1 MEMLRD
7 GGAHQPWT
15 NPTWRGERRSAGRA
29 TRPERRVA
37 GPTGRGETPSD
48 ANQRGRGAVRTP
60 GRVPARATGATAG
73 RGTGALLAALVLTL
87 LVSAATPPDSPVA
100 DAAMRGDHGSV
111 RALLRGGAD
120 VNAAQGDGMTALH
133 WAAERG
139 DVEMARML
147 VHAGAGMEAVTRMAE
162 YTALHLA
169 CRAGHGAVARAL
181 LEAGA
186 DPAAPTA
193 SGGATSLHLAAA
205 AGSAEAVVA
214 LIEHGADVDARE
226 ERAGQTPLIFAA
238 AQNRVEAIR
247 ALIAGGADPS
257 ISTRVVDMVELEESL
272 RGGADDAVRRQIAAQ
287 LAARDAGKEEEREGE
302 DGDPEDKPA
311 EAPKPMSMG
320 EQVGHVGGM
329 TALLHAAR
337 QGHDEA
343 VEVLLE
349 AGADVDRASADGTT
363 PIFIAALNGHF
374 DLVMAL
380 LERGADPTRANH
392 ANGTPLFAT
401 INQQWI
407 PKTGYAQPNAH
418 LQQHATHLDVMEALL
433 EAGADPNARLS
444 KRLWFTQYGG
454 SILSVNMIGA
464 TPFWR
469 AAYAADVDAMRLLVA
484 YGADPGIPTR
494 RPPPRRRIAWDED
507 PGADKSGIPAVPV
520 GGPGIFPIHAA
531 SGVGY
536 GQGFAAN
543 AHRHA
548 PDGWMPAIRYLVDE
562 LGADVNVRD
571 HDAYNALHHAASRG
585 DTEMIRF
592 LAERGADVMAISRIG
607 QTTADMANG
616 PYQRTTP
623 YPDAIALLESLG
635 SLNNNNCQS
644 C

>member
-1 MEMLRD
+1 MREMLREKRTTA
-7 GGAHQPWT
+7 GA
-15 NPTWRGERRSAGRA
+15 GSA
-29 TRPERRVA
+29 
-37 GPTGRGETPSD
+37 
-48 ANQRGRGAVRTP
+48 NRGR
-60 GRVPARATGATAG
+60 PAPLVG
-73 RGTGALLAALVLTL
+73 ALVLTL

-100 DAAMRGDHGSV
+100 DAAMRGDQGSV
-111 RALLRGGAD
+111 RSLLQQGAD

-133 WAAERG
+133 WAADRG
-139 DVEMARML
+139 DLEMARML
-147 VHAGAGMEAVTRMAE
+147 VYAGAGLQAVTRMAE
-162 YTALHLA
+162 YTPLHLA
-169 CRAGHGAVARAL
+169 SRAGHGAVVRAL
-181 LEAGA
+181 LEAGS

-193 SGGATSLHLAAA
+193 SGGATPLHLAAA
-205 AGSAEAVVA
+205 AGDPEAVAA
-214 LIEHGADVDARE
+214 LIEHGADVNARE
-226 ERAGQTPLIFAA
+226 RRAEQTPLIFAA

-247 ALIAGGADPS
+247 ALIAGGADPALA
-257 ISTRVVDMVELEESL
+257 TTVVDMVELEESL
-272 RGGADDAVRRQIAAQ
+272 RGGANNAVRQQIAAQ
-287 LAARDAGKEEEREGE
+287 LAARDAQKEKEEEVEEEGE
-302 DGDPEDKPA
+302 QEEKPP
-311 EAPKPMSMG
+311 EAPKPLSMG
-320 EQVGHVGGM
+320 QQVGHMGGM

-337 QGHDEA
+337 QGHIEA
-343 VEVLLE
+343 VEALLD
-349 AGADVDRASADGTT
+349 AGTDIDQVSADGTT

-380 LERGADPTRANH
+380 LERGADPTRANQ

-407 PKTGYAQPNAH
+407 PKTGYAQPNVH
-418 LQQHATHLDVMEALL
+418 LQQNATYLEVMAALL
-433 EAGADPNARLS
+433 QAGADPNVRLS
-444 KRLWFTQYGG
+444 RRLWFTQYGG
-454 SILSVNMIGA
+454 NILSVNMIGA

-469 AAYAADVDAMRLLVA
+469 ASYAADVAAMKLLVA
-484 YGADPGIPTR
+484 YGADHRIPTQ

-507 PGADKSGIPAVPV
+507 PGADKSGIPAVAV
-520 GGPGIFPIHAA
+520 GGPGVHPIHAA

-548 PDGWMPAIRYLVDE
+548 PDGWLPAMRYLVDE

-592 LAERGADVMAISRIG
+592 LVERGADVMAISRIG

-623 YPDAIALLESLG
+623 YPDAIALLESFG

>member
-1 MEMLRD
+1 MREMMREK
-7 GGAHQPWT
+7 GTTVRA
-15 NPTWRGERRSAGRA
+15 RRTDAR
-29 TRPERRVA
+29 RP
-37 GPTGRGETPSD
+37 
-48 ANQRGRGAVRTP
+48 
-60 GRVPARATGATAG
+60 
-73 RGTGALLAALVLTL
+73 GALVAALALTL

-100 DAAMRGDHGSV
+100 DAAMRGDHQSV
-111 RALLRGGAD
+111 RALLQQGAD

-133 WAAERG
+133 WAADRG
-139 DVEMARML
+139 DLEMARML
-147 VHAGAGMEAVTRMAE
+147 VYAGAGLEAVTRMAE
-162 YTALHLA
+162 YTPLHLA
-169 CRAGHGAVARAL
+169 SRAGHGAVVRAL
-181 LEAGA
+181 LEAGS
-186 DPAAPTA
+186 DPAALTG
-193 SGGATSLHLAAA
+193 SGGATPLHLAAA
-205 AGSAEAVVA
+205 AGDAKAVAA
-214 LIEHGADVDARE
+214 LIEHGADVDGRE

-238 AQNRVEAIR
+238 AQDRVEAIR
-247 ALIAGGADPS
+247 ALLAGGADPAL
-257 ISTRVVDMVELEESL
+257 TTTVVDMVELEESL
-272 RGGADDAVRRQIAAQ
+272 RGGEQDRVRQQINAQ
-287 LAARDAGKEEEREGE
+287 LAARAAQEQKEEGE
-302 DGDPEDKPA
+302 EEEKPA
-311 EAPKPMSMG
+311 EAPKPLSMG
-320 EQVGHVGGM
+320 QQVGHMGGM

-337 QGHDEA
+337 QGHAGA
-343 VEVLLE
+343 VEALLD
-349 AGADVDRASADGTT
+349 AGADIDQVSADGTT

-374 DLVMAL
+374 DMVLAL
-380 LERGADPTRANH
+380 LDRGADPNLANH

-407 PKTGYAQPNAH
+407 PKTGYAQPNVH
-418 LQQHATHLDVMEALL
+418 LQQNATHMEVMEALL
-433 EAGADPNARLS
+433 QAGAEPNARLS

-454 SILSVNMIGA
+454 SILSVNMMGA

-469 AAYAADVDAMRLLVA
+469 ASYAADVAAMKLLVA
-484 YGADPGIPTR
+484 YGADHRVPTQ

-520 GGPGIFPIHAA
+520 GGPGIYPIHAA

-548 PDGWMPAIRYLVDE
+548 PDGWMPAMRYLVDE
-562 LGADVNVRD
+562 LGADVNMRD

-592 LAERGADVMAISRIG
+592 LVERGGDVMAISRIG

-623 YPDAIALLESLG
+623 YPDAIALLESFG

>member
-1 MEMLRD
+1 MREMMREK
-7 GGAHQPWT
+7 GIKAG
-15 NPTWRGERRSAGRA
+15 AGRMD
-29 TRPERRVA
+29 TRRP
-37 GPTGRGETPSD
+37 
-48 ANQRGRGAVRTP
+48 
-60 GRVPARATGATAG
+60 
-73 RGTGALLAALVLTL
+73 GALVAALVLTL

-100 DAAMRGDHGSV
+100 DAAMRGDQGSV
-111 RALLRGGAD
+111 RALLQQGAD

-133 WAAERG
+133 WAADRG
-139 DVEMARML
+139 DLEMARML
-147 VHAGAGMEAVTRMAE
+147 VYAGAGLEAVTRMAE
-162 YTALHLA
+162 YTPLHLA
-169 CRAGHGAVARAL
+169 SRAGHGAVVRAL
-181 LEAGA
+181 LEAGS
-186 DPAAPTA
+186 DPAAPTG
-193 SGGATSLHLAAA
+193 SGGATPLHLAAA
-205 AGSAEAVVA
+205 AGDAEAVAA

-226 ERAGQTPLIFAA
+226 QRAEQTPLIFAA

-247 ALIAGGADPS
+247 ALLAGGADPS
-257 ISTRVVDMVELEESL
+257 LTTTVVDMVELEESL
-272 RGGADDAVRRQIAAQ
+272 RGGEQDRVRQQINAQ
-287 LAARDAGKEEEREGE
+287 LAARAAQEQKESEEEE
-302 DGDPEDKPA
+302 KPA
-311 EAPKPMSMG
+311 EAPRPLSMG
-320 EQVGHVGGM
+320 QQVAHMGGM

-337 QGHDEA
+337 QGHARA
-343 VEVLLE
+343 VEALLDS
-349 AGADVDRASADGTT
+349 GADIDQVSADGTT

-374 DLVMAL
+374 DLVLAL
-380 LERGADPTRANH
+380 LDRGADPNLANH

-407 PKTGYAQPNAH
+407 PKTGYAQPNVH
-418 LQQHATHLDVMEALL
+418 LQQNATHMEVMEALL
-433 EAGADPNARLS
+433 QAGADPNARLS

-469 AAYAADVDAMRLLVA
+469 ASYAADVAAMRLLVA
-484 YGADPGIPTR
+484 YGADHRVPTQ
-494 RPPPRRRIAWDED
+494 RPPARRRIAWDED

-520 GGPGIFPIHAA
+520 GGPGIHPIHAA

-548 PDGWMPAIRYLVDE
+548 PDGWMPAMRYLVDE

-592 LAERGADVMAISRIG
+592 LVERGADVMAISRIG

-623 YPDAIALLESLG
+623 YPDAIALLESFG

>member
-1 MEMLRD
+1 MREMMREN
-7 GGAHQPWT
+7 GIKAG
-15 NPTWRGERRSAGRA
+15 AGRMD
-29 TRPERRVA
+29 TRRP
-37 GPTGRGETPSD
+37 
-48 ANQRGRGAVRTP
+48 
-60 GRVPARATGATAG
+60 
-73 RGTGALLAALVLTL
+73 GALVAALVLTL

-100 DAAMRGDHGSV
+100 DAAMRGDQGSV
-111 RALLRGGAD
+111 RALLQQGAD

-133 WAAERG
+133 WAADRG
-139 DVEMARML
+139 DLEMARML
-147 VHAGAGMEAVTRMAE
+147 VYAGAGLEAVTRMAE
-162 YTALHLA
+162 YTPLHLA
-169 CRAGHGAVARAL
+169 SRAGHGAVVRAL
-181 LEAGA
+181 LEAGS
-186 DPAAPTA
+186 DPAAPTG
-193 SGGATSLHLAAA
+193 SGGATPLHLAAA
-205 AGSAEAVVA
+205 AGDAEAVAA

-247 ALIAGGADPS
+247 ALLAGGADPS
-257 ISTRVVDMVELEESL
+257 LTTTVVDMVELEESL
-272 RGGADDAVRRQIAAQ
+272 RGGEQDRVRQQINAQ
-287 LAARDAGKEEEREGE
+287 LAARAAQEQKESEEEE
-302 DGDPEDKPA
+302 KPA
-311 EAPKPMSMG
+311 EAPRPLSMG
-320 EQVGHVGGM
+320 QQVAHMGGM

-337 QGHDEA
+337 QGHARA
-343 VEVLLE
+343 VEALLDS
-349 AGADVDRASADGTT
+349 GADIDQVSADGTT

-374 DLVMAL
+374 DLVLAL
-380 LERGADPTRANH
+380 LDRGADPNLANH

-407 PKTGYAQPNAH
+407 PKTGYAQPNVH
-418 LQQHATHLDVMEALL
+418 LQQNATHMEVMEALL
-433 EAGADPNARLS
+433 QAGADPNARLS

-469 AAYAADVDAMRLLVA
+469 ASYAADVAAMRLLVA
-484 YGADPGIPTR
+484 YGADHRVPTQ
-494 RPPPRRRIAWDED
+494 RPPARRRIAWDED

-520 GGPGIFPIHAA
+520 GGPGIHPIHAA

-548 PDGWMPAIRYLVDE
+548 PDGWMPAMRYLVDE

-592 LAERGADVMAISRIG
+592 LVERGADVMAISRIG

-623 YPDAIALLESLG
+623 YPDAIALLESFG

>member
-1 MEMLRD
+1 
-7 GGAHQPWT
+7 
-15 NPTWRGERRSAGRA
+15 
-29 TRPERRVA
+29 
-37 GPTGRGETPSD
+37 
-48 ANQRGRGAVRTP
+48 
-60 GRVPARATGATAG
+60 
-73 RGTGALLAALVLTL
+73 
-87 LVSAATPPDSPVA
+87 
-100 DAAMRGDHGSV
+100 MRGDQGSV
-111 RALLRGGAD
+111 RALLQQGAD

-133 WAAERG
+133 WAADRG
-139 DVEMARML
+139 DLEMARML
-147 VHAGAGMEAVTRMAE
+147 VYAGAGLDAVTRKAE
-162 YTALHLA
+162 YTPLHLA
-169 CRAGHGAVARAL
+169 SRAGHAAVVRAL
-181 LEAGA
+181 LEAGS
-186 DPAAPTA
+186 DPAAPTG
-193 SGGATSLHLAAA
+193 SGGATPLHLAAA
-205 AGSAEAVVA
+205 AGDAEAVAA

-226 ERAGQTPLIFAA
+226 ERAEQTPLIFAA

-247 ALIAGGADPS
+247 ALLAGGADPS
-257 ISTRVVDMVELEESL
+257 LTTTVVDMVELEESL
-272 RGGADDAVRRQIAAQ
+272 RGGEQDRVRQQIAAQ
-287 LAARDAGKEEEREGE
+287 LAARAAQEQKAEDEEEAEEAEDEGE
-302 DGDPEDKPA
+302 EKPA
-311 EAPKPMSMG
+311 EAPRPLSMG
-320 EQVGHVGGM
+320 QQVGHMGGM

-337 QGHDEA
+337 QGHGEA
-343 VEVLLE
+343 VEALLD
-349 AGADVDRASADGTT
+349 AGTDIDQASADGTT

-374 DLVMAL
+374 DLVLAL
-380 LERGADPTRANH
+380 LERGADPNLANH

-407 PKTGYAQPNAH
+407 PKTGYAQPNVH
-418 LQQHATHLDVMEALL
+418 LQQNATHMEVMEALL
-433 EAGADPNARLS
+433 RAGADPNARLS

-469 AAYAADVDAMRLLVA
+469 ASYAADVEAMRLLVA
-484 YGADPGIPTR
+484 YGADHRVPTQ

-520 GGPGIFPIHAA
+520 GGPGIYPIHAA

-548 PDGWMPAIRYLVDE
+548 PDGWMPAMRYLVDE

-592 LAERGADVMAISRIG
+592 LVERGADVMAISRIG

-623 YPDAIALLESLG
+623 YPDAIALLESFG

>member
-1 MEMLRD
+1 M
-7 GGAHQPWT
+7 
-15 NPTWRGERRSAGRA
+15 
-29 TRPERRVA
+29 
-37 GPTGRGETPSD
+37 
-48 ANQRGRGAVRTP
+48 
-60 GRVPARATGATAG
+60 
-73 RGTGALLAALVLTL
+73 AALVLTL
-87 LVSAATPPDSPVA
+87 LVSAATPPESPVA

-111 RALLRGGAD
+111 RALLQQGAD

-133 WAAERG
+133 WAADRG
-139 DVEMARML
+139 DLEMARML
-147 VHAGAGMEAVTRMAE
+147 VYAGAGLEAVTRMAE
-162 YTALHLA
+162 YTPLHLA
-169 CRAGHGAVARAL
+169 SRSGHGAVVRAL
-181 LEAGA
+181 LEAGS

-193 SGGATSLHLAAA
+193 SGGATPLHLAAA
-205 AGSAEAVVA
+205 AGDPEAVTA
-214 LIEHGADVDARE
+214 LIEHGAHVDARE
-226 ERAGQTPLIFAA
+226 RRADQTPLIFAA
-238 AQNRVEAIR
+238 AQNRVEAIQ
-247 ALIAGGADPS
+247 ALLAGGADPS
-257 ISTRVVDMVELEESL
+257 LTTRVVDMVELEESL
-272 RGGADDAVRRQIAAQ
+272 RGGQEDQVRQQIAAQ
-287 LAARDAGKEEEREGE
+287 IAAREAKEKEGE
-302 DGDPEDKPA
+302 PEEKPA
-311 EAPKPMSMG
+311 EAPKPLSMG
-320 EQVGHVGGM
+320 QQVGHMGGM

-337 QGHDEA
+337 QGHMVA
-343 VEVLLE
+343 VGALLD
-349 AGADVDRASADGTT
+349 AGGDIDQASADGTT
-363 PIFIAALNGHF
+363 PLFIAALNGHF
-374 DLVMAL
+374 DLVMEL
-380 LERGADPTRANH
+380 LEAGADPNLAND
-392 ANGTPLFAT
+392 AGGAPLFAT

-418 LQQHATHLDVMEALL
+418 LQQNTTHLEVMEALL
-433 EAGADPNARLS
+433 RAGADPNMRLA

-469 AAYAADVDAMRLLVA
+469 ASYAADVEAMRLLVA
-484 YGADPGIPTR
+484 YGADHRVPTR

-520 GGPGIFPIHAA
+520 GGPGIHPIHAA

-548 PDGWMPAIRYLVDE
+548 PDGWMPAMRYLVDE

-592 LAERGADVMAISRIG
+592 LVERGADVMAISRIG

-635 SLNNNNCQS
+635 SENNDNCQS

>member
-1 MEMLRD
+1 MR
-7 GGAHQPWT
+7 
-15 NPTWRGERRSAGRA
+15 ERMREKATKAGAGRMD
-29 TRPERRVA
+29 TRR
-37 GPTGRGETPSD
+37 
-48 ANQRGRGAVRTP
+48 P
-60 GRVPARATGATAG
+60 GTLV
-73 RGTGALLAALVLTL
+73 AALVLTL

-111 RALLRGGAD
+111 RALLQQGAD
-120 VNAAQGDGMTALH
+120 VNAAHGDGMTALH
-133 WAAERG
+133 WAADRG
-139 DVEMARML
+139 DLEMARML
-147 VHAGAGMEAVTRMAE
+147 VYAGAGLEAVTRMAE
-162 YTALHLA
+162 YTPLHLA
-169 CRAGHGAVARAL
+169 SRAGHGAVVRAL
-181 LEAGA
+181 LEAGS
-186 DPAAPTA
+186 DPAAATA
-193 SGGATSLHLAAA
+193 SGAATALHLAAA
-205 AGSAEAVVA
+205 AGDAEAVAA
-214 LIEHGADVDARE
+214 LLEHGADVDARE

-247 ALIAGGADPS
+247 ALLAGGADPS
-257 ISTRVVDMVELEESL
+257 LTTTVVDMVELEESL
-272 RGGADDAVRRQIAAQ
+272 RGGEQDRVRQQINAQ
-287 LAARDAGKEEEREGE
+287 LAARAAQEQKEEGE
-302 DGDPEDKPA
+302 EEEKPA
-311 EAPKPMSMG
+311 EAPKPLSMG
-320 EQVGHVGGM
+320 QQVGHMGGM

-337 QGHDEA
+337 QGHAEA
-343 VEVLLE
+343 VEALLD
-349 AGADVDRASADGTT
+349 AGAEIDQVSADGTT

-374 DLVMAL
+374 DMVLAL
-380 LERGADPTRANH
+380 LDRGADPNLANH

-407 PKTGYAQPNAH
+407 PKTGYAQPNVH
-418 LQQHATHLDVMEALL
+418 LQQNTTHMEVMEALL
-433 EAGADPNARLS
+433 RAGADPNARLS

-469 AAYAADVDAMRLLVA
+469 ASYAADVAAMRLLVA
-484 YGADPGIPTR
+484 YGADHRVPTQ
-494 RPPPRRRIAWDED
+494 RPPARRRIAWDED
-507 PGADKSGIPAVPV
+507 PGADKSGIPAIPV
-520 GGPGIFPIHAA
+520 GGPGIYPIHAA

-548 PDGWMPAIRYLVDE
+548 PDGWMPAMRYLVDE

-592 LAERGADVMAISRIG
+592 LVERGADVMAISRIG

-623 YPDAIALLESLG
+623 YPDAIALLESFG

>member
-1 MEMLRD
+1 MKTAGPMGSPR
-7 GGAHQPWT
+7 
-15 NPTWRGERRSAGRA
+15 GRA
-29 TRPERRVA
+29 RFLGMAIVPLLLL
-37 GPTGRGETPSD
+37 GGGWSD
-48 ANQRGRGAVRTP
+48 A
-60 GRVPARATGATAG
+60 
-73 RGTGALLAALVLTL
+73 
-87 LVSAATPPDSPVA
+87 PVA
-100 DAAMRGDHGSV
+100 DAAARGDLEAV
-111 RALLRGGAD
+111 RRLLREGAD
-120 VNAAQGDGMTALH
+120 VNAPQGDGMTALH
-133 WAAERG
+133 WAADRG
-139 DVEMARML
+139 DLEMARML
-147 VHAGAGMEAVTRMAE
+147 VYAGAGLEAVTRMAE
-162 YTALHLA
+162 YTPLHLA
-169 CRAGHGAVARAL
+169 SRAGHGAVVRAL
-181 LEAGA
+181 LEAGS
-186 DPAAPTA
+186 DPAAPTG
-193 SGGATSLHLAAA
+193 SGGATPLHLAAA
-205 AGSAEAVVA
+205 AGDAEAVAA

-226 ERAGQTPLIFAA
+226 QRAEQTPLIFAA

-257 ISTRVVDMVELEESL
+257 LATTVVDMVELEESL
-272 RGGADDAVRRQIAAQ
+272 RGGEQDRVRQQINAQ
-287 LAARDAGKEEEREGE
+287 LAARAAQEQKEEGE
-302 DGDPEDKPA
+302 EEEKPA
-311 EAPKPMSMG
+311 EAPKPLSMG
-320 EQVGHVGGM
+320 QQVGHMGGM

-337 QGHDEA
+337 QGHAEA
-343 VEVLLE
+343 VEALLD
-349 AGADVDRASADGTT
+349 AGADIDQVSADGTT

-374 DLVMAL
+374 DMVLAL
-380 LERGADPTRANH
+380 LERGADPNLANH

-407 PKTGYAQPNAH
+407 PKTGYAQPNVH
-418 LQQHATHLDVMEALL
+418 LQQNATHMEAMEALL
-433 EAGADPNARLS
+433 RAGADPNARLS

-454 SILSVNMIGA
+454 SILSVNMTGA

-469 AAYAADVDAMRLLVA
+469 ASYAADVAAMRLLVA
-484 YGADPGIPTR
+484 YGADHRVPTR

-520 GGPGIFPIHAA
+520 GGPGIYPIHAA

-548 PDGWMPAIRYLVDE
+548 PDGWMPAMRYLVDE

-592 LAERGADVMAISRIG
+592 LVERGADVMAISRIG

-623 YPDAIALLESLG
+623 YPDAIALLESFG

>member
-1 MEMLRD
+1 MR
-7 GGAHQPWT
+7 
-15 NPTWRGERRSAGRA
+15 ERMREKGMKAGAGRMD
-29 TRPERRVA
+29 TRRP
-37 GPTGRGETPSD
+37 
-48 ANQRGRGAVRTP
+48 
-60 GRVPARATGATAG
+60 
-73 RGTGALLAALVLTL
+73 GALVAALVLTL

-100 DAAMRGDHGSV
+100 DAAMRGDQGSV
-111 RALLRGGAD
+111 RALLQQGAD

-133 WAAERG
+133 WAADRG
-139 DVEMARML
+139 DLEMARML
-147 VHAGAGMEAVTRMAE
+147 VYAGAGLEAVTRMAE
-162 YTALHLA
+162 YTPLHLA
-169 CRAGHGAVARAL
+169 SRAGHGAVVRAL
-181 LEAGA
+181 LEAGS
-186 DPAAPTA
+186 DPAAPTG
-193 SGGATSLHLAAA
+193 SGGATALHLAAA
-205 AGSAEAVVA
+205 AGDAEAVAA

-226 ERAGQTPLIFAA
+226 QRAEQTPLIFAA

-257 ISTRVVDMVELEESL
+257 LATTVVDMVELEESL
-272 RGGADDAVRRQIAAQ
+272 RGGEQDRVRQQINAQ
-287 LAARDAGKEEEREGE
+287 LAARAAQEQKEEGE
-302 DGDPEDKPA
+302 EEEKPA
-311 EAPKPMSMG
+311 EAPKPLSMG
-320 EQVGHVGGM
+320 QQVGHMGGM

-337 QGHDEA
+337 QGHAEA
-343 VEVLLE
+343 VEALLD
-349 AGADVDRASADGTT
+349 AGTDIDQVSADGTT
-363 PIFIAALNGHF
+363 PMFIAALNGHF
-374 DLVMAL
+374 DLVLAL
-380 LERGADPTRANH
+380 LDRGADPNLANH

-407 PKTGYAQPNAH
+407 PKTGYAQPNVH
-418 LQQHATHLDVMEALL
+418 LQQNATHMEVMEALL
-433 EAGADPNARLS
+433 RAGADPNARLS

-454 SILSVNMIGA
+454 SILSVNMMGA

-469 AAYAADVDAMRLLVA
+469 ASYAADVAAMRLLVA
-484 YGADPGIPTR
+484 YGADHRVPTR

-507 PGADKSGIPAVPV
+507 PGADKSGIPAVAV
-520 GGPGIFPIHAA
+520 GGPGIYPIHAA

-548 PDGWMPAIRYLVDE
+548 PDGWMPAMRYLVDE

-592 LAERGADVMAISRIG
+592 LVERGADVMAISRIG

-623 YPDAIALLESLG
+623 YPDAIALLESFG

>member
-1 MEMLRD
+1 MPRA
-7 GGAHQPWT
+7 GG
-15 NPTWRGERRSAGRA
+15 GRSTAAGVGQG
-29 TRPERRVA
+29 RPGGIV
-37 GPTGRGETPSD
+37 
-48 ANQRGRGAVRTP
+48 
-60 GRVPARATGATAG
+60 
-73 RGTGALLAALVLTL
+73 AALVLTL
-87 LVSAATPPDSPVA
+87 LVSAATPPESPVA

-111 RALLRGGAD
+111 RALLQQGAD

-133 WAAERG
+133 WAADRG
-139 DVEMARML
+139 DLEMARML
-147 VHAGAGMEAVTRMAE
+147 VYAGAGLEAVTRMAE
-162 YTALHLA
+162 YTPLHLA
-169 CRAGHGAVARAL
+169 SRAGHGAVVRAL
-181 LEAGA
+181 LEAGS

-193 SGGATSLHLAAA
+193 SGGATPLHLAAA
-205 AGSAEAVVA
+205 AGDPEAVTA
-214 LIEHGADVDARE
+214 LIEHGAHVDARE
-226 ERAGQTPLIFAA
+226 RRADQTPLIFAA
-238 AQNRVEAIR
+238 AQNRVEAIQ
-247 ALIAGGADPS
+247 ALLAGGADPS
-257 ISTRVVDMVELEESL
+257 LTTRVVDMVELEESL
-272 RGGADDAVRRQIAAQ
+272 RGGQDDQVRQQIAAQ
-287 LAARDAGKEEEREGE
+287 IAAREAKEKEGE
-302 DGDPEDKPA
+302 PEEKPA
-311 EAPKPMSMG
+311 EAPKPLSMG
-320 EQVGHVGGM
+320 QQVGHMGGM

-337 QGHDEA
+337 QGHMVA
-343 VEVLLE
+343 VGALLD
-349 AGADVDRASADGTT
+349 AGGDIDQASADGTT
-363 PIFIAALNGHF
+363 PLFIAALNGHF
-374 DLVMAL
+374 DLVMEL
-380 LERGADPTRANH
+380 LEAGADPNLAND
-392 ANGTPLFAT
+392 AGGAPLFAT

-418 LQQHATHLDVMEALL
+418 LQQNTTHLEVMEALL
-433 EAGADPNARLS
+433 RAGADPNMRLA

-469 AAYAADVDAMRLLVA
+469 ASYAADVEAMRLLVA
-484 YGADPGIPTR
+484 YGADHRVPTR

-520 GGPGIFPIHAA
+520 GGPGIHPIHAA

-548 PDGWMPAIRYLVDE
+548 PDGWMPAMRYLVDE

-592 LAERGADVMAISRIG
+592 LVERGADVMAISRIG

-635 SLNNNNCQS
+635 SENNDNCQS

>member
-1 MEMLRD
+1 MRETLRER
-7 GGAHQPWT
+7 GVRLGAGRQ
-15 NPTWRGERRSAGRA
+15 GSAG
-29 TRPERRVA
+29 
-37 GPTGRGETPSD
+37 
-48 ANQRGRGAVRTP
+48 
-60 GRVPARATGATAG
+60 
-73 RGTGALLAALVLTL
+73 ALVAALVLTL

-100 DAAMRGDHGSV
+100 DAAMRGDQGSV
-111 RALLRGGAD
+111 RALLQQGAD

-133 WAAERG
+133 WAADRG
-139 DVEMARML
+139 DLEMARML
-147 VHAGAGMEAVTRMAE
+147 VYAGAGLDAVTRMAE
-162 YTALHLA
+162 YTPLHLA
-169 CRAGHGAVARAL
+169 SRAGHGAVVRAL
-181 LEAGA
+181 LEAGS

-193 SGGATSLHLAAA
+193 SGGATPLHLAAS
-205 AGSAEAVVA
+205 AGDPEAVAA
-214 LIEHGADVDARE
+214 LVDHGADVDARE
-226 ERAGQTPLIFAA
+226 DRAGQTPLIFAA

-247 ALIAGGADPS
+247 ALLAGGADPS
-257 ISTRVVDMVELEESL
+257 LTTAVVDMVELEESL
-272 RGGADDAVRRQIAAQ
+272 RGGQQDQVRQQIAAQ
-287 LAARDAGKEEEREGE
+287 LAARAAQEQKEENEEEEGE
-302 DGDPEDKPA
+302 EEEGEEEKKPA
-311 EAPKPMSMG
+311 EAPKPLSMG
-320 EQVGHVGGM
+320 QQVGHMGGM

-337 QGHDEA
+337 QGHAEA
-343 VEVLLE
+343 VEALLE
-349 AGADVDRASADGTT
+349 AGAEIDQVSADGTT

-374 DLVMAL
+374 DLVLAL
-380 LERGADPTRANH
+380 LERGADPNLGNH

-407 PKTGYAQPNAH
+407 PKTGYAQPNVH
-418 LQQHATHLDVMEALL
+418 LQQKATHLEVMEALL
-433 EAGADPNARLS
+433 QAGADPNARLS

-469 AAYAADVDAMRLLVA
+469 ASYAADVVAMRLLVA
-484 YGADPGIPTR
+484 YGADHRIPTQ
-494 RPPPRRRIAWDED
+494 RPPARRRIAWDED

-520 GGPGIFPIHAA
+520 GGPGIYPIHAA

-548 PDGWMPAIRYLVDE
+548 PDGWMPAMRYLVDE
-562 LGADVNVRD
+562 LGVDINVRD

-592 LAERGADVMAISRIG
+592 LVERGADVMAISRIG

>member
-1 MEMLRD
+1 M
-7 GGAHQPWT
+7 
-15 NPTWRGERRSAGRA
+15 RGMMREKGMKAGAGRMD
-29 TRPERRVA
+29 
-37 GPTGRGETPSD
+37 TGRP
-48 ANQRGRGAVRTP
+48 
-60 GRVPARATGATAG
+60 
-73 RGTGALLAALVLTL
+73 GALVAALALTL

-100 DAAMRGDHGSV
+100 DAAMRGDQGSV
-111 RALLRGGAD
+111 RALLQQGAD

-133 WAAERG
+133 WAADRG
-139 DVEMARML
+139 DLEMARML
-147 VHAGAGMEAVTRMAE
+147 VYAGAGLEAVTRMAE
-162 YTALHLA
+162 YTPLHLA
-169 CRAGHGAVARAL
+169 SRAGHGAVVRAL
-181 LEAGA
+181 LEAGS
-186 DPAAPTA
+186 DPAAPTG
-193 SGGATSLHLAAA
+193 SGGATPLHLAAA
-205 AGSAEAVVA
+205 AGDAEAVAA

-247 ALIAGGADPS
+247 ALLAGGADPS
-257 ISTRVVDMVELEESL
+257 LTTTVVDMVELEESL
-272 RGGADDAVRRQIAAQ
+272 RGGEQDRVRQQINAQ
-287 LAARDAGKEEEREGE
+287 LAARAAQEQKEEGE
-302 DGDPEDKPA
+302 EEEKPA
-311 EAPKPMSMG
+311 EAPKPLSMG
-320 EQVGHVGGM
+320 QQVGHMGGM

-337 QGHDEA
+337 QGHAEA
-343 VEVLLE
+343 VEALLD
-349 AGADVDRASADGTT
+349 AGSDIDQVSADGTT
-363 PIFIAALNGHF
+363 PIFIAALNGRF
-374 DLVMAL
+374 DLVLAL
-380 LERGADPTRANH
+380 LERGADPNLANH

-407 PKTGYAQPNAH
+407 PKTGYAQPNVH
-418 LQQHATHLDVMEALL
+418 LQQNATHMEVMEALL
-433 EAGADPNARLS
+433 RAGADPNARLS

-469 AAYAADVDAMRLLVA
+469 ASYAADVAAMRLLVA
-484 YGADPGIPTR
+484 YGADHRVPTQ
-494 RPPPRRRIAWDED
+494 RPPARRRIAWDED

-520 GGPGIFPIHAA
+520 GGPGIYPIHAA

-548 PDGWMPAIRYLVDE
+548 PDGWMPAMRYLVDE

-592 LAERGADVMAISRIG
+592 LVERGADVMAISRIG

-623 YPDAIALLESLG
+623 YPDAIALLESFG

>member
-1 MEMLRD
+1 MREMMREK
-7 GGAHQPWT
+7 GRKTG
-15 NPTWRGERRSAGRA
+15 AGRRE
-29 TRPERRVA
+29 RP
-37 GPTGRGETPSD
+37 
-48 ANQRGRGAVRTP
+48 
-60 GRVPARATGATAG
+60 
-73 RGTGALLAALVLTL
+73 GALVAALILTL

-111 RALLRGGAD
+111 RGLLQQGAD

-133 WAAERG
+133 WAADRG
-139 DVEMARML
+139 DLGMARML
-147 VHAGAGMEAVTRMAE
+147 VYAGAGLDAVTRMAE
-162 YTALHLA
+162 YTPLHLA
-169 CRAGHGAVARAL
+169 SRAGHGAVVRAL
-181 LEAGA
+181 LEAGS
-186 DPAAPTA
+186 DPAALTA
-193 SGGATSLHLAAA
+193 SGGATPLHLAAA
-205 AGSAEAVVA
+205 AGDPESVAA
-214 LIEHGADVDARE
+214 LIEYGAEADARE

-238 AQNRVEAIR
+238 AQNRVEAIQ
-247 ALIAGGADPS
+247 ALLAGGADPS
-257 ISTRVVDMVELEESL
+257 LTTAVVDMVELEESL
-272 RGGADDAVRRQIAAQ
+272 RGGEQDRVRQQIAAQ
-287 LAARDAGKEEEREGE
+287 LAARATQEQKEEGE
-302 DGDPEDKPA
+302 EEEKPA
-311 EAPKPMSMG
+311 EAPKPLSMG
-320 EQVGHVGGM
+320 QQVGHMGGM

-337 QGHDEA
+337 QGHAGA
-343 VEVLLE
+343 VEALLD
-349 AGADVDRASADGTT
+349 AGAGIDQVSADGTT

-374 DLVMAL
+374 DLVLAL
-380 LERGADPTRANH
+380 LGRGADPNLANH

-407 PKTGYAQPNAH
+407 PKTGYAQPNVH
-418 LQQHATHLDVMEALL
+418 LQQNATHLEVMEALL
-433 EAGADPNARLS
+433 RAGADPNARLS

-469 AAYAADVDAMRLLVA
+469 ASYAADVVAMRLLVA
-484 YGADPGIPTR
+484 YGADHRVPTQ

-520 GGPGIFPIHAA
+520 GGPGIYPIHAA

-548 PDGWMPAIRYLVDE
+548 PDGWMPAMRYLVDE
-562 LGADVNVRD
+562 LGVDVNVRD

-592 LAERGADVMAISRIG
+592 LVERGADVMAISRIG

>member
-1 MEMLRD
+1 MR
-7 GGAHQPWT
+7 
-15 NPTWRGERRSAGRA
+15 ERMREKGMKAGAGRMD
-29 TRPERRVA
+29 TRRP
-37 GPTGRGETPSD
+37 
-48 ANQRGRGAVRTP
+48 
-60 GRVPARATGATAG
+60 
-73 RGTGALLAALVLTL
+73 GALVAALVLTL
-87 LVSAATPPDSPVA
+87 LVSAATPPESPVA

-111 RALLRGGAD
+111 RALLQQGAD

-133 WAAERG
+133 WAADRG
-139 DVEMARML
+139 DLEMARML
-147 VHAGAGMEAVTRMAE
+147 VYAGAGLEAVTRMAE
-162 YTALHLA
+162 YTPLHLA
-169 CRAGHGAVARAL
+169 SRAGHGAVVRAL
-181 LEAGA
+181 LEAGS
-186 DPAAPTA
+186 DPAAPTG
-193 SGGATSLHLAAA
+193 SGGATPLHLAAA
-205 AGSAEAVVA
+205 AGDAEAVVA

-226 ERAGQTPLIFAA
+226 QRAEQTPLIFAA

-257 ISTRVVDMVELEESL
+257 LATTVVDMVELEESL
-272 RGGADDAVRRQIAAQ
+272 RGGEQDRVRQQINAQ
-287 LAARDAGKEEEREGE
+287 LAARAAQEQKEEGE
-302 DGDPEDKPA
+302 EEEKPA
-311 EAPKPMSMG
+311 EAPKPLSMG
-320 EQVGHVGGM
+320 QQVGHMGGM

-337 QGHDEA
+337 QGHAEA
-343 VEVLLE
+343 VEALLD
-349 AGADVDRASADGTT
+349 AGTDIDQVSADGTT
-363 PIFIAALNGHF
+363 PMFIAALNGHF
-374 DLVMAL
+374 DLVLAL
-380 LERGADPTRANH
+380 LDRGADPNLANH

-407 PKTGYAQPNAH
+407 PKTGYAQPNVH
-418 LQQHATHLDVMEALL
+418 LQQNATHMEVMEALL
-433 EAGADPNARLS
+433 RAGADPNARLS

-454 SILSVNMIGA
+454 SILSVNMMGA

-469 AAYAADVDAMRLLVA
+469 ASYAADVAAMRLLVA
-484 YGADPGIPTR
+484 YGADHRVPTW

-520 GGPGIFPIHAA
+520 GGPGIYPIHAA

-548 PDGWMPAIRYLVDE
+548 PDGWMPAMRYLVDE

-592 LAERGADVMAISRIG
+592 LVERGADVMAISRIG

-623 YPDAIALLESLG
+623 YPDAIALLESFG

>member
-1 MEMLRD
+1 MREMMREK
-7 GGAHQPWT
+7 GIKAG
-15 NPTWRGERRSAGRA
+15 AGRMD
-29 TRPERRVA
+29 TRRP
-37 GPTGRGETPSD
+37 
-48 ANQRGRGAVRTP
+48 
-60 GRVPARATGATAG
+60 
-73 RGTGALLAALVLTL
+73 GALVAALVLTL

-100 DAAMRGDHGSV
+100 DAAMRGDQGSV
-111 RALLRGGAD
+111 RALLQQGAD

-133 WAAERG
+133 WAADRG
-139 DVEMARML
+139 DLEMARML
-147 VHAGAGMEAVTRMAE
+147 VYAGAGLEAVTRMAE
-162 YTALHLA
+162 YTPLHLA
-169 CRAGHGAVARAL
+169 SRAGHGAVVRAL
-181 LEAGA
+181 LEAGS
-186 DPAAPTA
+186 DPAAPTG
-193 SGGATSLHLAAA
+193 SGGATPLHLAAA
-205 AGSAEAVVA
+205 AGDAEAVAA

-247 ALIAGGADPS
+247 ALLAGGADPS
-257 ISTRVVDMVELEESL
+257 LTTTVVDMVELEESL
-272 RGGADDAVRRQIAAQ
+272 RGGEQDRVRQQINAQ
-287 LAARDAGKEEEREGE
+287 LAARAAQEQKESEEEE
-302 DGDPEDKPA
+302 KPA
-311 EAPKPMSMG
+311 EAPRPLSMG
-320 EQVGHVGGM
+320 QQVAHMGGM

-337 QGHDEA
+337 QGHARA
-343 VEVLLE
+343 VEALLDS
-349 AGADVDRASADGTT
+349 GADIDQVSADGTT

-374 DLVMAL
+374 DLVLAL
-380 LERGADPTRANH
+380 LDRGADPNLANH

-407 PKTGYAQPNAH
+407 PKTGYAQPNVH
-418 LQQHATHLDVMEALL
+418 LQQNATHMEVMEALL
-433 EAGADPNARLS
+433 QAGADPNARLS

-469 AAYAADVDAMRLLVA
+469 ASYAADVAAMRLLVA
-484 YGADPGIPTR
+484 YGADHRVPTQ
-494 RPPPRRRIAWDED
+494 RPPARRRIAWDED

-520 GGPGIFPIHAA
+520 GGPGIHPIHAA

-548 PDGWMPAIRYLVDE
+548 PDGWMPAMRYLVDE

-592 LAERGADVMAISRIG
+592 LVERGADVMAISRIG

-623 YPDAIALLESLG
+623 YPDAIALLESFG

>member
-1 MEMLRD
+1 MREMMREN
-7 GGAHQPWT
+7 GIKAG
-15 NPTWRGERRSAGRA
+15 AGRMD
-29 TRPERRVA
+29 TRRP
-37 GPTGRGETPSD
+37 
-48 ANQRGRGAVRTP
+48 
-60 GRVPARATGATAG
+60 
-73 RGTGALLAALVLTL
+73 GALVAALVLTL

-100 DAAMRGDHGSV
+100 DAAMRGDQGSV
-111 RALLRGGAD
+111 RALLQQGAD

-133 WAAERG
+133 WAADRG
-139 DVEMARML
+139 DLEMARML
-147 VHAGAGMEAVTRMAE
+147 VYAGAGLEAVTRMAE
-162 YTALHLA
+162 YTPLHLA
-169 CRAGHGAVARAL
+169 SRAGHGAVVRAL
-181 LEAGA
+181 LEAGS
-186 DPAAPTA
+186 DPAAPTG
-193 SGGATSLHLAAA
+193 SGGATPLHLAAA
-205 AGSAEAVVA
+205 AGDAEAVAA

-238 AQNRVEAIR
+238 AQNRVETIR
-247 ALIAGGADPS
+247 ALLAGGADPS
-257 ISTRVVDMVELEESL
+257 LTTTVVDMVELEESL
-272 RGGADDAVRRQIAAQ
+272 RGGEQDRVRQQINAQ
-287 LAARDAGKEEEREGE
+287 LAARAAQEQKESEEEE
-302 DGDPEDKPA
+302 KPA
-311 EAPKPMSMG
+311 EAPRPLSMG
-320 EQVGHVGGM
+320 QQVAHMGGM

-337 QGHDEA
+337 QGHARA
-343 VEVLLE
+343 VEALLGS
-349 AGADVDRASADGTT
+349 GADIDQVSADGTT

-374 DLVMAL
+374 DLVLAL
-380 LERGADPTRANH
+380 LDRGADPNLANH

-407 PKTGYAQPNAH
+407 PKTGYAQPNVH
-418 LQQHATHLDVMEALL
+418 LQQNATHMEVMEALL
-433 EAGADPNARLS
+433 QAGADPNARLS

-469 AAYAADVDAMRLLVA
+469 ASYAADVAAMRLLVA
-484 YGADPGIPTR
+484 YGADHRVPTQ
-494 RPPPRRRIAWDED
+494 RPPARRRIAWDED
-507 PGADKSGIPAVPV
+507 PGADKSGIPVVPV
-520 GGPGIFPIHAA
+520 GGPGIHPIHAA

-548 PDGWMPAIRYLVDE
+548 PDGWMPAMRYLVDE

-592 LAERGADVMAISRIG
+592 LVERGADVMAISRIG

-623 YPDAIALLESLG
+623 YPDAIALLESFG

>member
-1 MEMLRD
+1 MREMLR
-7 GGAHQPWT
+7 
-15 NPTWRGERRSAGRA
+15 EKRRKA
-29 TRPERRVA
+29 
-37 GPTGRGETPSD
+37 
-48 ANQRGRGAVRTP
+48 
-60 GRVPARATGATAG
+60 
-73 RGTGALLAALVLTL
+73 GTGAIGGGRPGALVAALVLTL
-87 LVSAATPPDSPVA
+87 LVSAATPPESPVA
-100 DAAMRGDHGSV
+100 DAAMRGDQGSV
-111 RALLRGGAD
+111 RSLLQQGAD

-139 DVEMARML
+139 DLEMARML
-147 VHAGAGMEAVTRMAE
+147 IYAGAGLEAVTRMAE
-162 YTALHLA
+162 YTPLHLA
-169 CRAGHGAVARAL
+169 SRAGHGGVARAL
-181 LEAGA
+181 LEAGS

-193 SGGATSLHLAAA
+193 SGGATPLHLAAA
-205 AGSAEAVVA
+205 AGDAEAVSV
-214 LIEHGADVDARE
+214 LVEHGADVNVRE

-247 ALIAGGADPS
+247 ALIAGGADPAL
-257 ISTRVVDMVELEESL
+257 TTTVVDMVELEESL
-272 RGGADDAVRRQIAAQ
+272 RGGGDDAVRQQIAAQ
-287 LAARDAGKEEEREGE
+287 IAARDAQKEEEEEKEEEGE
-302 DGDPEDKPA
+302 QEEKPP
-311 EAPKPMSMG
+311 EAPKPLSMG
-320 EQVGHVGGM
+320 QQVGHMGGM

-337 QGHDEA
+337 QGYIEA
-343 VEVLLE
+343 VEALLDT
-349 AGADVDRASADGTT
+349 GTDIDQVSADGTT

-374 DLVMAL
+374 DLVLGL
-380 LERGADPTRANH
+380 LERGADPTMAND
-392 ANGTPLFAT
+392 ADGTPLFAT

-407 PKTGYAQPNAH
+407 PKTGYAQPNVH
-418 LQQHATHLDVMEALL
+418 LQQDATHLEVMEALL
-433 EAGADPNARLS
+433 KAGADPNLRLS

-454 SILSVNMIGA
+454 NILSVNMVGA

-469 AAYAADVDAMRLLVA
+469 ASYAADVGAMRLLVA
-484 YGADPGIPTR
+484 YGADHSIPTQ
-494 RPPPRRRIAWDED
+494 RPPARRRIAWDED
-507 PGADKSGIPAVPV
+507 PGADKSGVPAVPV
-520 GGPGIFPIHAA
+520 GGPGVHPIHAA

-548 PDGWMPAIRYLVDE
+548 PDGWMPAMRYLVDE

-592 LAERGADVMAISRIG
+592 LVERGADVMAISRIG

-623 YPDAIALLESLG
+623 YPDAIALLESFG

>member
-1 MEMLRD
+1 M
-7 GGAHQPWT
+7 
-15 NPTWRGERRSAGRA
+15 RRMMREKGMKASAGRTV
-29 TRPERRVA
+29 TRRP
-37 GPTGRGETPSD
+37 
-48 ANQRGRGAVRTP
+48 
-60 GRVPARATGATAG
+60 
-73 RGTGALLAALVLTL
+73 GALVAALVLTL

-100 DAAMRGDHGSV
+100 DAAMRGDQGSV
-111 RALLRGGAD
+111 RALLQQGAD

-133 WAAERG
+133 WAADRG
-139 DVEMARML
+139 DLEMARML
-147 VHAGAGMEAVTRMAE
+147 VYAGAGLDAVTRMAE
-162 YTALHLA
+162 YTPLHLA
-169 CRAGHGAVARAL
+169 SRAGHGTVVRAL
-181 LEAGA
+181 LKAGS
-186 DPAAPTA
+186 DPAAATG
-193 SGGATSLHLAAA
+193 SGGATPLHLAAA
-205 AGSAEAVVA
+205 AGDAEAVTV

-226 ERAGQTPLIFAA
+226 ERAHQTPLIFAA
-238 AQNRVEAIR
+238 AQNRVDAIR
-247 ALIAGGADPS
+247 ALLAGGADPS
-257 ISTRVVDMVELEESL
+257 LATTVVDMVELEESL
-272 RGGADDAVRRQIAAQ
+272 RGGEQDQVRQQIAAQ
-287 LAARDAGKEEEREGE
+287 LAARAAQEQKEEGE
-302 DGDPEDKPA
+302 EEEKPA
-311 EAPKPMSMG
+311 EAPKPLSMG
-320 EQVGHVGGM
+320 QQVGHMGGM

-337 QGHDEA
+337 QGHAGA
-343 VEVLLE
+343 VEALLD
-349 AGADVDRASADGTT
+349 AGSDIDQVSADGTT

-374 DLVMAL
+374 DLVLAL
-380 LERGADPTRANH
+380 LERGADPNLANH
-392 ANGTPLFAT
+392 AGGTPLFAT

-407 PKTGYAQPNAH
+407 PKTGYAQPNVH
-418 LQQHATHLDVMEALL
+418 LQQNATHMEVMEALL
-433 EAGADPNARLS
+433 RSGADPNARLS

-469 AAYAADVDAMRLLVA
+469 ASYAADVNAMRLLVA
-484 YGADPGIPTR
+484 YGADHRVPTQ

-520 GGPGIFPIHAA
+520 GGPGIHPIHAA

-548 PDGWMPAIRYLVDE
+548 PDGWMPAMRYLVDE

-571 HDAYNALHHAASRG
+571 HDAYSALHHAASRG

-592 LAERGADVMAISRIG
+592 LVERGGDVMAISRIG

-623 YPDAIALLESLG
+623 YPDAIALLESFG

>member
-1 MEMLRD
+1 MR
-7 GGAHQPWT
+7 
-15 NPTWRGERRSAGRA
+15 ERMREKGMKTGAGRMD
-29 TRPERRVA
+29 TRRP
-37 GPTGRGETPSD
+37 
-48 ANQRGRGAVRTP
+48 
-60 GRVPARATGATAG
+60 
-73 RGTGALLAALVLTL
+73 GALVATLVLTL

-100 DAAMRGDHGSV
+100 DAAMRGDQGSV
-111 RALLRGGAD
+111 RALLQQGAD

-133 WAAERG
+133 WAADRG
-139 DVEMARML
+139 DLEMARML
-147 VHAGAGMEAVTRMAE
+147 VYAGAGLEAVTRMAE
-162 YTALHLA
+162 YTPLHLA
-169 CRAGHGAVARAL
+169 SRAGHGAVVRAL
-181 LEAGA
+181 LEAGS
-186 DPAAPTA
+186 DPAAPTG
-193 SGGATSLHLAAA
+193 SGGATPLHLAAA
-205 AGSAEAVVA
+205 AGDAEAVAA

-247 ALIAGGADPS
+247 ALLAGGADPS
-257 ISTRVVDMVELEESL
+257 LTTTVVDMVELEESL
-272 RGGADDAVRRQIAAQ
+272 RGGEQDRVRQQINAQ
-287 LAARDAGKEEEREGE
+287 LAARAAQEQKEEDEEE
-302 DGDPEDKPA
+302 EEKPA
-311 EAPKPMSMG
+311 EAPKPLSMG
-320 EQVGHVGGM
+320 QQVGHMGGM

-337 QGHDEA
+337 QGHTGA
-343 VEVLLE
+343 VEALLD
-349 AGADVDRASADGTT
+349 AGSDIDQVSADGTT
-363 PIFIAALNGHF
+363 PIFIAALNGHY
-374 DLVMAL
+374 DLVLAL
-380 LERGADPTRANH
+380 LERGADPNLANH

-407 PKTGYAQPNAH
+407 PKTGYAQPNVH
-418 LQQHATHLDVMEALL
+418 LQQNATHMEVMEALL
-433 EAGADPNARLS
+433 RAGADPNARLS

-469 AAYAADVDAMRLLVA
+469 ASYAADVNAMRLLVA
-484 YGADPGIPTR
+484 YGADPRVPTQ

-507 PGADKSGIPAVPV
+507 PGADKSGVPAVPV
-520 GGPGIFPIHAA
+520 GGPGIYPIHAA

-548 PDGWMPAIRYLVDE
+548 PDGWMPAMRYLVDE

-592 LAERGADVMAISRIG
+592 LVERGADVMAISRIG

-623 YPDAIALLESLG
+623 YPDAIALLESFG

>member
-1 MEMLRD
+1 MREMLR
-7 GGAHQPWT
+7 
-15 NPTWRGERRSAGRA
+15 EKRRK
-29 TRPERRVA
+29 T
-37 GPTGRGETPSD
+37 
-48 ANQRGRGAVRTP
+48 
-60 GRVPARATGATAG
+60 
-73 RGTGALLAALVLTL
+73 GTGGIGGGRPGALVAALVLTL
-87 LVSAATPPDSPVA
+87 LVSAATPPESPVA
-100 DAAMRGDHGSV
+100 DAAMRGDQGSV
-111 RALLRGGAD
+111 RVLLQQGAD

-139 DVEMARML
+139 DLEMARML
-147 VHAGAGMEAVTRMAE
+147 IYAGAGLDAVTRMAE
-162 YTALHLA
+162 YTPLHLA
-169 CRAGHGAVARAL
+169 SRAGHGGVVRAL
-181 LEAGA
+181 LEAGSDA
-186 DPAAPTA
+186 AAPTA
-193 SGGATSLHLAAA
+193 SGGATPLHLAAA
-205 AGSAEAVVA
+205 AGDAEAVSA
-214 LIEHGADVDARE
+214 LVEHGADVNARE

-257 ISTRVVDMVELEESL
+257 LITTVVDMVELEESL
-272 RGGADDAVRRQIAAQ
+272 RNSADDVVRQQIAAQ
-287 LAARDAGKEEEREGE
+287 IAARDAQKEEEKEEEGE
-302 DGDPEDKPA
+302 QEEKPP
-311 EAPKPMSMG
+311 EAPKPLSMG
-320 EQVGHVGGM
+320 QQVGHMGGM

-337 QGHDEA
+337 QGHTESVEA
-343 VEVLLE
+343 LLD
-349 AGADVDRASADGTT
+349 AGSDIDQASADATT

-374 DLVMAL
+374 DLVLAL
-380 LERGADPTRANH
+380 LERGADPTQANN
-392 ANGTPLFAT
+392 ADGTPLFAT

-407 PKTGYAQPNAH
+407 PKTGYAQPNIH
-418 LQQHATHLDVMEALL
+418 LQQDATYLEVMEALL
-433 EAGADPNARLS
+433 KAGADPNLRLS

-454 SILSVNMIGA
+454 NILSVNMVGA

-469 AAYAADVDAMRLLVA
+469 ASYAADVEAMRLLVA
-484 YGADPGIPTR
+484 YGADHRTPTQ

-507 PGADKSGIPAVPV
+507 PGADKSGVPAVPV
-520 GGPGIFPIHAA
+520 GGPGVHPIHAA

-548 PDGWMPAIRYLVDE
+548 PDGWMPAMRYLVDE

-592 LAERGADVMAISRIG
+592 LVERGADVMAISRIG

-623 YPDAIALLESLG
+623 YPDAIALLESFG

>member
-1 MEMLRD
+1 MREMLREK
-7 GGAHQPWT
+7 GTTAG
-15 NPTWRGERRSAGRA
+15 AGRM
-29 TRPERRVA
+29 E
-37 GPTGRGETPSD
+37 
-48 ANQRGRGAVRTP
+48 P
-60 GRVPARATGATAG
+60 GRP
-73 RGTGALLAALVLTL
+73 GALAAALVLTL
-87 LVSAATPPDSPVA
+87 LVSAAAAPDSPVA
-100 DAAMRGDHGSV
+100 DAAMRGDRGSV
-111 RALLRGGAD
+111 RALLQQGAD

-133 WAAERG
+133 WAADRG
-139 DVEMARML
+139 DLEMARML
-147 VHAGAGMEAVTRMAE
+147 VYAGAGLEAVTRMAE
-162 YTALHLA
+162 YTPLHLA
-169 CRAGHGAVARAL
+169 SRAGRAAVVRAL
-181 LEAGA
+181 LEAGS
-186 DPAAPTA
+186 DPAAATA
-193 SGGATSLHLAAA
+193 SGGATPLHLAAA
-205 AGSAEAVVA
+205 AGDAAAVAA
-214 LIEHGADVDARE
+214 LIRHGADADARE

-247 ALIAGGADPS
+247 ALLAGGADPS
-257 ISTRVVDMVELEESL
+257 LTTAVVDMVELEESL
-272 RGGADDAVRRQIAAQ
+272 RGGGDDAVRQQIAAQ
-287 LAARDAGKEEEREGE
+287 LAARDAQREKDEDEEEE
-302 DGDPEDKPA
+302 KQPA
-311 EAPKPMSMG
+311 EAPKPLSMG
-320 EQVGHVGGM
+320 QQVGHMGGM

-337 QGHDEA
+337 QGHAEA
-343 VEVLLE
+343 VDALL
-349 AGADVDRASADGTT
+349 AVGADIDQVSADGTT

-380 LERGADPTRANH
+380 LERGADPNLGNH
-392 ANGTPLFAT
+392 AGGAPLFAT

-407 PKTGYAQPNAH
+407 PKTGYAQPNVH
-418 LQQHATHLDVMEALL
+418 LQQKATHLEVMEALL
-433 EAGADPNARLS
+433 QAGADPNARLS

-454 SILSVNMIGA
+454 SILSVNMVGA

-469 AAYAADVDAMRLLVA
+469 ASYAADVEAMRLLVA
-484 YGADPGIPTR
+484 YGADHRVPTR

-520 GGPGIFPIHAA
+520 GGPGIHPVHAA

-548 PDGWMPAIRYLVDE
+548 PDGWMPAMRYLVDE

-592 LAERGADVMAISRIG
+592 LVERGADVMAISRIG

-623 YPDAIALLESLG
+623 YPDAIALLESFG

>member
-1 MEMLRD
+1 MREMLREK
-7 GGAHQPWT
+7 GMKAG
-15 NPTWRGERRSAGRA
+15 AGRRE
-29 TRPERRVA
+29 RP
-37 GPTGRGETPSD
+37 
-48 ANQRGRGAVRTP
+48 
-60 GRVPARATGATAG
+60 
-73 RGTGALLAALVLTL
+73 GALVAALVLTL

-100 DAAMRGDHGSV
+100 DAAMRGDQGSV
-111 RALLRGGAD
+111 RALLQQGAD

-133 WAAERG
+133 WAADRG
-139 DVEMARML
+139 DLEMARML
-147 VHAGAGMEAVTRMAE
+147 VYAGAGLEAVTRMAE
-162 YTALHLA
+162 YTPLHLA
-169 CRAGHGAVARAL
+169 SRAGHGAVVRAL
-181 LEAGA
+181 LEAGS

-193 SGGATSLHLAAA
+193 SGGATPLHLAAA
-205 AGSAEAVVA
+205 AGDAEAVAA
-214 LIEHGADVDARE
+214 LIDHGADVDARE

-247 ALIAGGADPS
+247 ALLAGGADPS
-257 ISTRVVDMVELEESL
+257 LATTVVDMVELEESL
-272 RGGADDAVRRQIAAQ
+272 RGGEQDRVRQQINAQ
-287 LAARDAGKEEEREGE
+287 LAARAAQEQKEEGE
-302 DGDPEDKPA
+302 EEEKPA
-311 EAPKPMSMG
+311 EAPKPLSMG
-320 EQVGHVGGM
+320 QQVGHMGGM

-337 QGHDEA
+337 QGHAEA
-343 VEVLLE
+343 VEALLD
-349 AGADVDRASADGTT
+349 AGTDIDRVSADGTT

-380 LERGADPTRANH
+380 LERGADPNLANH
-392 ANGTPLFAT
+392 AGGTPLFAT

-407 PKTGYAQPNAH
+407 PKTGYAQPNVH
-418 LQQHATHLDVMEALL
+418 LQQNITYLEVMEALL
-433 EAGADPNARLS
+433 ETGADPNVRLS

-469 AAYAADVDAMRLLVA
+469 ASYAADVAAMRLLVA
-484 YGADPGIPTR
+484 YGADHRIPTQ

-507 PGADKSGIPAVPV
+507 PGADKSGIPVVPI
-520 GGPGIFPIHAA
+520 GGPGIYPIHGA

-548 PDGWMPAIRYLVDE
+548 PDGWMPAMRYLVDE
-562 LGADVNVRD
+562 LGVDVNVRD

-592 LAERGADVMAISRIG
+592 LVERGADVMAISRIG

-623 YPDAIALLESLG
+623 YPDAIALLESFG

>member
-1 MEMLRD
+1 MR
-7 GGAHQPWT
+7 
-15 NPTWRGERRSAGRA
+15 ERMREQGMKAGAGRMD
-29 TRPERRVA
+29 TRRP
-37 GPTGRGETPSD
+37 
-48 ANQRGRGAVRTP
+48 
-60 GRVPARATGATAG
+60 
-73 RGTGALLAALVLTL
+73 GALVAALVLTL
-87 LVSAATPPDSPVA
+87 LVSAATPPESPVA

-111 RALLRGGAD
+111 RALLQQGAD

-133 WAAERG
+133 WAADRG
-139 DVEMARML
+139 DLEMARML
-147 VHAGAGMEAVTRMAE
+147 VYAGAGLEAVTRMAE
-162 YTALHLA
+162 YTPLHLA
-169 CRAGHGAVARAL
+169 SRAGHGAVVRAL
-181 LEAGA
+181 LEAGS
-186 DPAAPTA
+186 DPAAPTG
-193 SGGATSLHLAAA
+193 SGGATPLHLAAA
-205 AGSAEAVVA
+205 AGDAEAVAA

-226 ERAGQTPLIFAA
+226 QRAEQTPLIFAA

-257 ISTRVVDMVELEESL
+257 LATTVVDMVELEESL
-272 RGGADDAVRRQIAAQ
+272 RGGEQDRVRQQINAQ
-287 LAARDAGKEEEREGE
+287 LAARAAQEQKEEGE
-302 DGDPEDKPA
+302 EEEKPA
-311 EAPKPMSMG
+311 EAPKPLSMG
-320 EQVGHVGGM
+320 QQVGHMGGM

-337 QGHDEA
+337 QGHAEA
-343 VEVLLE
+343 VEALLD
-349 AGADVDRASADGTT
+349 AGTDIDQVSADGTT
-363 PIFIAALNGHF
+363 PMFIAALNGHF
-374 DLVMAL
+374 DLVLAL
-380 LERGADPTRANH
+380 LERGADPNLANH

-407 PKTGYAQPNAH
+407 PKTGYAQPNVH
-418 LQQHATHLDVMEALL
+418 LQQNATHMEVMEALL
-433 EAGADPNARLS
+433 RAGADPNARLS

-454 SILSVNMIGA
+454 SILSVNMTGA

-469 AAYAADVDAMRLLVA
+469 ASYAADVAAMRLLVA
-484 YGADPGIPTR
+484 YGADHRVPTQ
-494 RPPPRRRIAWDED
+494 RPPARRRIAWDED

-520 GGPGIFPIHAA
+520 GGPGIYPIHAA

-548 PDGWMPAIRYLVDE
+548 PDGWMPAMRYLVDE

-592 LAERGADVMAISRIG
+592 LVERGADVMAISRIG

-623 YPDAIALLESLG
+623 YPDAIALLESFG

>member
-1 MEMLRD
+1 MMREKGMKA
-7 GGAHQPWT
+7 G
-15 NPTWRGERRSAGRA
+15 AGRMD
-29 TRPERRVA
+29 
-37 GPTGRGETPSD
+37 TGRP
-48 ANQRGRGAVRTP
+48 
-60 GRVPARATGATAG
+60 
-73 RGTGALLAALVLTL
+73 GALVAALALTL

-100 DAAMRGDHGSV
+100 DAAMRGDQGSV
-111 RALLRGGAD
+111 RALLQQGAD

-133 WAAERG
+133 WAADRG
-139 DVEMARML
+139 DLEMARML
-147 VHAGAGMEAVTRMAE
+147 VYAGAGLEAVTRMAE
-162 YTALHLA
+162 YTPLHLA
-169 CRAGHGAVARAL
+169 SRAGHGAVVRAL
-181 LEAGA
+181 LEAGS
-186 DPAAPTA
+186 DPAAPTG
-193 SGGATSLHLAAA
+193 SGGATPLHLAAA
-205 AGSAEAVVA
+205 AGDAEAVAA
-214 LIEHGADVDARE
+214 LIEHGGDVDARE

-247 ALIAGGADPS
+247 ALLAGGADPS
-257 ISTRVVDMVELEESL
+257 LTTTVVDMVELEESL
-272 RGGADDAVRRQIAAQ
+272 RGGEQDRVRQQINAQ
-287 LAARDAGKEEEREGE
+287 LAARAAQEQKEEGE
-302 DGDPEDKPA
+302 EEEKPA
-311 EAPKPMSMG
+311 EAPKPLSMG
-320 EQVGHVGGM
+320 QQVGHMGGM

-337 QGHDEA
+337 QGHAGA
-343 VEVLLE
+343 VEALLD
-349 AGADVDRASADGTT
+349 AGADIDQVSADGTT
-363 PIFIAALNGHF
+363 PIFIAALNGRF
-374 DLVMAL
+374 DLVLAL
-380 LERGADPTRANH
+380 LERGADPNLANH

-407 PKTGYAQPNAH
+407 PKTGYAQPNVH
-418 LQQHATHLDVMEALL
+418 LQQNATHMEVMEALL
-433 EAGADPNARLS
+433 QAGADPNARLS

-469 AAYAADVDAMRLLVA
+469 ASYAADVEAMRLLVA
-484 YGADPGIPTR
+484 YGADHRVPTQ
-494 RPPPRRRIAWDED
+494 RPPARRRIAWDED

-520 GGPGIFPIHAA
+520 GGPGIYPIHAA

-548 PDGWMPAIRYLVDE
+548 PDGWMPAMRYLVDE

-592 LAERGADVMAISRIG
+592 LVERGADVMAISRIG

-623 YPDAIALLESLG
+623 YPDAIALLESFG

>member
-1 MEMLRD
+1 MKAR
-7 GGAHQPWT
+7 
-15 NPTWRGERRSAGRA
+15 AGRTD
-29 TRPERRVA
+29 TRRP
-37 GPTGRGETPSD
+37 
-48 ANQRGRGAVRTP
+48 
-60 GRVPARATGATAG
+60 
-73 RGTGALLAALVLTL
+73 GALVAALVLTL

-111 RALLRGGAD
+111 RALLQQGAD

-133 WAAERG
+133 WAADRG
-139 DVEMARML
+139 DLEMARML
-147 VHAGAGMEAVTRMAE
+147 VYAGAGLDAVTRMAE
-162 YTALHLA
+162 YTPLHLA
-169 CRAGHGAVARAL
+169 SRAGRGTVVRAL
-181 LEAGA
+181 LEAGS

-193 SGGATSLHLAAA
+193 SGGATPLHLAAA
-205 AGSAEAVVA
+205 AGDAEAVAA
-214 LIEHGADVDARE
+214 LIEHGAEVDARE
-226 ERAGQTPLIFAA
+226 ERARQTPLIFAA

-247 ALIAGGADPS
+247 ALLAGGADPS
-257 ISTRVVDMVELEESL
+257 LTTTVVDMVELEESL
-272 RGGADDAVRRQIAAQ
+272 RGGANDAVRQQIAAQ
-287 LAARDAGKEEEREGE
+287 LAARDAQKEKEESEEE
-302 DGDPEDKPA
+302 EKPA
-311 EAPKPMSMG
+311 EALKPLSMG
-320 EQVGHVGGM
+320 QQVGRMGGM

-337 QGHDEA
+337 QGHAGA
-343 VEVLLE
+343 VEALLD
-349 AGADVDRASADGTT
+349 AGGDIDQVSADGTT

-374 DLVMAL
+374 DLVLAL
-380 LERGADPTRANH
+380 LERGADPNLANH
-392 ANGTPLFAT
+392 AGGTPLFAT

-407 PKTGYAQPNAH
+407 PKTGYAQPNVH
-418 LQQHATHLDVMEALL
+418 LQQNATHMEVMEALL
-433 EAGADPNARLS
+433 RAGADPNARLS

-469 AAYAADVDAMRLLVA
+469 ASYAADVEAMRLLVA
-484 YGADPGIPTR
+484 YGADHRVPTQ

-520 GGPGIFPIHAA
+520 GGPGIHPIHAA

-548 PDGWMPAIRYLVDE
+548 PDGWMPAMRYLVDE

-592 LAERGADVMAISRIG
+592 LVGRGADVMAISRIG

-623 YPDAIALLESLG
+623 YPDAIALLESFG

>member
-1 MEMLRD
+1 MR
-7 GGAHQPWT
+7 
-15 NPTWRGERRSAGRA
+15 ERMREKGMKAGAGRMD
-29 TRPERRVA
+29 TRRP
-37 GPTGRGETPSD
+37 
-48 ANQRGRGAVRTP
+48 
-60 GRVPARATGATAG
+60 
-73 RGTGALLAALVLTL
+73 GALVAALVLTL

-100 DAAMRGDHGSV
+100 DAAMRGDQGSV
-111 RALLRGGAD
+111 RALLQQGAD

-133 WAAERG
+133 WAADRG
-139 DVEMARML
+139 DLEMARML
-147 VHAGAGMEAVTRMAE
+147 VYAGAGLEAVTRMAE
-162 YTALHLA
+162 YTPLHLA
-169 CRAGHGAVARAL
+169 SRAGHGAVVRAL
-181 LEAGA
+181 LEAGS
-186 DPAAPTA
+186 DPAAPTG
-193 SGGATSLHLAAA
+193 SGGATALHLAAA
-205 AGSAEAVVA
+205 AGDAEAVAA

-226 ERAGQTPLIFAA
+226 QRAEQTPLIFAA

-257 ISTRVVDMVELEESL
+257 LATTVVDMVELEESL
-272 RGGADDAVRRQIAAQ
+272 RGGEQDRVRQQINAQ
-287 LAARDAGKEEEREGE
+287 LAARAAQEQKEEGE
-302 DGDPEDKPA
+302 EEEKPA
-311 EAPKPMSMG
+311 EAPKPLSMG
-320 EQVGHVGGM
+320 QQVGHMGGM

-337 QGHDEA
+337 QGHAEA
-343 VEVLLE
+343 VEALLD
-349 AGADVDRASADGTT
+349 AGTDIDQVSADGTT

-374 DLVMAL
+374 DMVLAL
-380 LERGADPTRANH
+380 LERGADPNLANH

-407 PKTGYAQPNAH
+407 PKTGYAQPNVH
-418 LQQHATHLDVMEALL
+418 LQQNATHMEVMEALL
-433 EAGADPNARLS
+433 RAGADPNARLS

-469 AAYAADVDAMRLLVA
+469 ASYAADVAAMRLLVA
-484 YGADPGIPTR
+484 YGANHRVPTQ
-494 RPPPRRRIAWDED
+494 RPPARRRIAWDED
-507 PGADKSGIPAVPV
+507 PGADKSGIPAVAV
-520 GGPGIFPIHAA
+520 GGPGIYPIHAA

-548 PDGWMPAIRYLVDE
+548 PDGWMPAMRYLVDE

-592 LAERGADVMAISRIG
+592 LVERGADVMAISRIG

-623 YPDAIALLESLG
+623 YPDAIALLESFG

>member
-1 MEMLRD
+1 MD
-7 GGAHQPWT
+7 T
-15 NPTWRGERRSAGRA
+15 RR
-29 TRPERRVA
+29 P
-37 GPTGRGETPSD
+37 
-48 ANQRGRGAVRTP
+48 
-60 GRVPARATGATAG
+60 
-73 RGTGALLAALVLTL
+73 GALVAALVLTL

-100 DAAMRGDHGSV
+100 DAAMRGDQGSV
-111 RALLRGGAD
+111 RALLQQGAD

-133 WAAERG
+133 WAADRG
-139 DVEMARML
+139 DLEMARML
-147 VHAGAGMEAVTRMAE
+147 VYAGAGLEAVTRMAE
-162 YTALHLA
+162 YTPLHLA
-169 CRAGHGAVARAL
+169 SRAGHGAVVRAL
-181 LEAGA
+181 LEAGS
-186 DPAAPTA
+186 DPAAPTG
-193 SGGATSLHLAAA
+193 SGGATALHLAAA
-205 AGSAEAVVA
+205 AGDAEAVAA

-226 ERAGQTPLIFAA
+226 QRAEQTPLIFAA

-257 ISTRVVDMVELEESL
+257 LATTVVDMVELEESL
-272 RGGADDAVRRQIAAQ
+272 RGGEQDRVRQQINAQ
-287 LAARDAGKEEEREGE
+287 LAARAAQEQKEEGE
-302 DGDPEDKPA
+302 EEEKPA
-311 EAPKPMSMG
+311 EAPKPLSMG
-320 EQVGHVGGM
+320 QQVGHMGGM

-337 QGHDEA
+337 QGHAEA
-343 VEVLLE
+343 VEALLD
-349 AGADVDRASADGTT
+349 AGTDIDQVSADGTT

-374 DLVMAL
+374 DMVLAL
-380 LERGADPTRANH
+380 LERGADPNLANH

-407 PKTGYAQPNAH
+407 PKTGYAQPNVH
-418 LQQHATHLDVMEALL
+418 LQQNATHMEVMEALL
-433 EAGADPNARLS
+433 RAGADPNARLS

-469 AAYAADVDAMRLLVA
+469 ASYAADVAAMRLLVA
-484 YGADPGIPTR
+484 YGANHRVPTQ
-494 RPPPRRRIAWDED
+494 RPPARRRIAWDED
-507 PGADKSGIPAVPV
+507 PGADKSGIPAVAV
-520 GGPGIFPIHAA
+520 GGPGIYPIHAA

-548 PDGWMPAIRYLVDE
+548 PDGWMPAMRYLVDE

-592 LAERGADVMAISRIG
+592 LVERGADVMAISRIG

-623 YPDAIALLESLG
+623 YPDAIALLESFG

>member
-1 MEMLRD
+1 MRERMREKEMRAGAGRS
-7 GGAHQPWT
+7 GGA
-15 NPTWRGERRSAGRA
+15 
-29 TRPERRVA
+29 
-37 GPTGRGETPSD
+37 
-48 ANQRGRGAVRTP
+48 
-60 GRVPARATGATAG
+60 
-73 RGTGALLAALVLTL
+73 GALVAALALTL
-87 LVSAATPPDSPVA
+87 LVSAATPPESPVA

-111 RALLRGGAD
+111 RALLQQGAD

-133 WAAERG
+133 WAADRG
-139 DVEMARML
+139 DLEMARML
-147 VHAGAGMEAVTRMAE
+147 VYAGAGLEAVTRMAE
-162 YTALHLA
+162 YTPLHLA
-169 CRAGHGAVARAL
+169 SRAGHGAVVRAL
-181 LEAGA
+181 LEAGS
-186 DPAAPTA
+186 DPAARTG
-193 SGGATSLHLAAA
+193 SGGATPLHLAAT
-205 AGSAEAVVA
+205 AGDAEAVAV

-226 ERAGQTPLIFAA
+226 ERARQTPLIFAA

-247 ALIAGGADPS
+247 ALLAGGADLS
-257 ISTRVVDMVELEESL
+257 LATTVVDMVELEESL
-272 RGGADDAVRRQIAAQ
+272 RGGEQDRVRQQINAQ
-287 LAARDAGKEEEREGE
+287 LAARAAQEQKEEGE
-302 DGDPEDKPA
+302 EEEKPP
-311 EAPKPMSMG
+311 EAPKPLSMG
-320 EQVGHVGGM
+320 QQVGHMGGM

-337 QGHDEA
+337 QGHAGA
-343 VEVLLE
+343 VEALLD
-349 AGADVDRASADGTT
+349 AGADIDQVSADGTT

-374 DLVMAL
+374 DMVLAL
-380 LERGADPTRANH
+380 LERGADPNLANH

-407 PKTGYAQPNAH
+407 PKTGYAQPNVH
-418 LQQHATHLDVMEALL
+418 LQQNATHMEVMQALL
-433 EAGADPNARLS
+433 RAGADPNARLS

-469 AAYAADVDAMRLLVA
+469 ASYAADVAAMRLLVA
-484 YGADPGIPTR
+484 YGADHRVPTQ
-494 RPPPRRRIAWDED
+494 RPPARRRIAWDED

-520 GGPGIFPIHAA
+520 GGPGIYPIHAA

-548 PDGWMPAIRYLVDE
+548 PDGWMPAMRYLVDE
-562 LGADVNVRD
+562 LGADVNLRD

-592 LAERGADVMAISRIG
+592 LVERGADVMAISRIG

-623 YPDAIALLESLG
+623 YPDAIALLESFG